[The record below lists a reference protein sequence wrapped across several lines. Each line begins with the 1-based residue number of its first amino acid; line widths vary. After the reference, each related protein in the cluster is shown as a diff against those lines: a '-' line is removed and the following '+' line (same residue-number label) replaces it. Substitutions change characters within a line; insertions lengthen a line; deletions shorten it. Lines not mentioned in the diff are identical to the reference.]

1 MEINHKM
8 PEGLSKYYTETT
20 GWWGEMIDRMTQEER
35 QSLMQSLIDNEP
47 RYSERELQQE
57 IEKAREEGREEG
69 INAVLFPKFKRDK
82 NGTLKREGWVN
93 TSKLKDNK

>member
-57 IEKAREEGREEG
+57 IEKAREEGNEKGLEDSYGDYDGRLNNPEIRKKLG
-69 INAVLFPKFKRDK
+69 L
-82 NGTLKREGWVN
+82 
-93 TSKLKDNK
+93 SKLKDK